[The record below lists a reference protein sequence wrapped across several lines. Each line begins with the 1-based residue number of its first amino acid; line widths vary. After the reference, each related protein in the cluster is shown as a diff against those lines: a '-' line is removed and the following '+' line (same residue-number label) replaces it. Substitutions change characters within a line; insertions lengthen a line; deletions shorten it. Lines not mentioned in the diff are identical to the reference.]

1 MSQWRHAVLSLILF
15 VRVHICV
22 LHLAPHSE
30 PLCNVAFLSGV
41 QSGHEATA
49 AHLAVQPL
57 LAKSVSEFVCLKLQ
71 QSQLIKRRNM

>member
-1 MSQWRHAVLSLILF
+1 MEACGALPYTIRTCSYLCYILLLIRSLF
-15 VRVHICV
+15 
-22 LHLAPHSE
+22 
-30 PLCNVAFLSGV
+30 VAFLSGV